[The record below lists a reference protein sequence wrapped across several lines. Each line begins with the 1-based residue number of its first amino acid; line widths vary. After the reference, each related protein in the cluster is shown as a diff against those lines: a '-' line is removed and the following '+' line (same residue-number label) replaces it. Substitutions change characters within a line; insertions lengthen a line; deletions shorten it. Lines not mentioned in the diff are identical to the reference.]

1 MQFQYQAKNQTG
13 QAIQGTID
21 APSDEQAVAILP
33 QKNLFILSLYRAS
46 SSTWKMDLNSLF
58 SRPSKKDLVVFTRQL
73 ATLIESGIPLIEG
86 LQVLA
91 HQMEKPSFR
100 KVVNAIITSIEGGAS
115 LSIALQEHDNVFDA
129 FFVNL
134 VRVGEVSGKLQT
146 TLNYLADYLE
156 HSASLNS
163 KIKGA
168 LFYPA
173 FVLSSLVVVG
183 AIMMTTVV
191 PQLLQIIQDAG
202 VTDLP
207 LMTRILLA
215 VSAFLHD
222 YIIVVV
228 VVVVALIIGIYEF
241 TRTAT
246 GRYQWD
252 SFKIHVPRFGRISRN
267 LYIARIAETLAT
279 LIRSGV
285 PILEGLSITARVVG
299 NEVYERILLGAVE
312 SLRGGGSISEAL
324 AQHEEFPSLV
334 SSMIATGE
342 KTGRTDF
349 MLENILKYYK
359 TEAENDVQNLSQ
371 LIEPF
376 LILILGIGIGGLVA
390 AVLLPIYSL
399 VSVQ

>member
-1 MQFQYQAKNQTG
+1 M
-13 QAIQGTID
+13 
-21 APSDEQAVAILP
+21 
-33 QKNLFILSLYRAS
+33 
-46 SSTWKMDLNSLF
+46 
-58 SRPSKKDLVVFTRQL
+58 FTRQL